1 MPERLLRKLT
11 IAQEALVADWVRAGP
26 QLSERNPVRWR
37 CVDLRDEISRH
48 FGVEMHERTVGK
60 LLVRLNFSKV
70 SVRPQHPAQDAAAGE
85 AHKKTSPNWSQQPC
99 LNTPKASLSNSG
111 GKSEPGKK
119 TVRGTVFPANAR
131 VGQQGSLTYIRAAK
145 GSRPRVSRDQR
156 RASAYLFGAVCPA
169 RGVGAALVL
178 PCANIE
184 AMNLHLAEIS
194 RRVAAFVGEMIPR
207 IMS

>member
-1 MPERLLRKLT
+1 M
-11 IAQEALVADWVRAGP
+11 
-26 QLSERNPVRWR
+26 
-37 CVDLRDEISRH
+37 RDEISRH
-48 FGVEMHERTVGK
+48 FGVDLHERTVGK
-60 LLVRLNFSKV
+60 LLVRLNFAKV
-70 SVRPQHPAQDAAAGE
+70 SVRPRHPAQDAAAGE
-85 AHKKTSPNWSQQPC
+85 AHKKTSPNWSPRPS
-99 LNTPKASLSNSG
+99 LNTPKASPLNSG

-131 VGQQGSLTYIRAAK
+131 VGQQGSLTCIWAAK
-145 GSRPRVSRDQR
+145 GSRPRASRDQR
-156 RASAYLFGAVCPA
+156 RASACLFGAVCPA

>member
-1 MPERLLRKLT
+1 M
-11 IAQEALVADWVRAGP
+11 
-26 QLSERNPVRWR
+26 
-37 CVDLRDEISRH
+37 RDEISRH
-48 FGVEMHERTVGK
+48 FGVDLHERTVGK
-60 LLVRLNFSKV
+60 LLVRLNFAKV
-70 SVRPQHPAQDAAAGE
+70 SVRPRHPAQEAAAGE
-85 AHKKTSPNWSQQPC
+85 AHKKTSPNWSPRPS
-99 LNTPKASLSNSG
+99 LNTPKASPLNSG

-131 VGQQGSLTYIRAAK
+131 VGQQGSLTCIWAAK
-145 GSRPRVSRDQR
+145 GSRPRASRDQR
-156 RASAYLFGAVCPA
+156 RASACLFGAVCPA
-169 RGVGAALVL
+169 HGVGAALVL